1 MDNAAQK
8 AIEAD
13 TLKENSVISQ
23 GSQARMSP
31 SLSQSKS
38 PSQQKNFG
46 AKRGSDALQPVGS
59 TLESQDKTLQTPRM
73 PVYGR
78 DNIELEFRPVL
89 IKLWQ
94 DLSRN
99 YRAQMKKIFR
109 NVRRN
114 REV

>member
-1 MDNAAQK
+1 
-8 AIEAD
+8 
-13 TLKENSVISQ
+13 
-23 GSQARMSP
+23 
-31 SLSQSKS
+31 
-38 PSQQKNFG
+38 
-46 AKRGSDALQPVGS
+46 
-59 TLESQDKTLQTPRM
+59 M

-114 REV
+114 REVQFKAKARVQQQFLTYLHRCDNKQELLDQFVKDFN